1 MKKKIAGWML
11 AGLLSGAPAMAA
23 HQADTLDVLFWNLE
37 NFFDYRDQGTSES
50 DAEFSGRGLRHW
62 TKKRFLTKCNAV
74 AKTLLW
80 TAGQTGRMPDVVAV
94 AEVENRFVLKQLLRE
109 TALRK
114 QPWGIAHYESP
125 DHRGI
130 DVGLLWRTDRWDT
143 VCTRACHVFGP
154 DGAVLPTRDILLVQ
168 LQRRAAPAPAVD
180 RWAILVNH
188 HPSKYGGSSS
198 AWRREAAVDRLREL
212 CDSLRAAGWSR
223 IVATGDFNDTAD
235 APLFQRLDALENL
248 ALPLAARGQG
258 TIRFNGRW
266 ELIDLFFLSNVPAP
280 ASSGLASPGS
290 AARMTILHPPFLT
303 ERDKT
308 HSGEKPRRTYIGPR
322 YNGLQRW
329 RFRSPAH
336 PPPPLLPLPCPSLA
350 PPLPLPVAPCHSL
363 SLPVAPCH
371 SLPLPVAPCRSLS
384 LLVAPC
390 RSLPCAGPG
399 PLSCAGPGPPLLPLR
414 GLQAI
419 VAGPGPRGKV
429 GPGPLPCVGP
439 GPTRGL
445 LFLKP
450 SVRHGIGKGG
460 VSFCGQGYG
469 IYD

>member
-1 MKKKIAGWML
+1 
-11 AGLLSGAPAMAA
+11 
-23 HQADTLDVLFWNLE
+23 
-37 NFFDYRDQGTSES
+37 
-50 DAEFSGRGLRHW
+50 
-62 TKKRFLTKCNAV
+62 
-74 AKTLLW
+74 
-80 TAGQTGRMPDVVAV
+80 MPDVVAV

-114 QPWGIAHYESP
+114 QPWGIVHYESP

-168 LQRRAAPAPAVD
+168 LQRRAALAPGMAGGGSTVAGMAGGGSTVAGMAGGGSTAPAVD

-322 YNGLQRW
+322 YNGGVSDHRPIHLR
-329 RFRSPAH
+329 
-336 PPPPLLPLPCPSLA
+336 LCYPSLA
-350 PPLPLPVAPCHSL
+350 PPLRRTRSTFMCWTRSTVSAPERPAGHS
-363 SLPVAPCH
+363 CWT
-371 SLPLPVAPCRSLS
+371 RS
-384 LLVAPC
+384 
-390 RSLPCAGPG
+390 
-399 PLSCAGPGPPLLPLR
+399 
-414 GLQAI
+414 
-419 VAGPGPRGKV
+419 
-429 GPGPLPCVGP
+429 
-439 GPTRGL
+439 TR
-445 LFLKP
+445 
-450 SVRHGIGKGG
+450 
-460 VSFCGQGYG
+460 
-469 IYD
+469 

>member
-11 AGLLSGAPAMAA
+11 AGLLSGVPAMAA

-114 QPWGIAHYESP
+114 QTWGIAHYESP

-198 AWRREAAVDRLREL
+198 AWRRESAVDRLREL

-322 YNGLQRW
+322 YNGGVSDHRPIHLR
-329 RFRSPAH
+329 
-336 PPPPLLPLPCPSLA
+336 LCYPSLA
-350 PPLPLPVAPCHSL
+350 LDQV
-363 SLPVAPCH
+363 
-371 SLPLPVAPCRSLS
+371 
-384 LLVAPC
+384 
-390 RSLPCAGPG
+390 
-399 PLSCAGPGPPLLPLR
+399 
-414 GLQAI
+414 QQ
-419 VAGPGPRGKV
+419 
-429 GPGPLPCVGP
+429 
-439 GPTRGL
+439 
-445 LFLKP
+445 
-450 SVRHGIGKGG
+450 GG

>member
-1 MKKKIAGWML
+1 LYLSPQIYKKIPDIINTKPLLEGVLRALCANSRVKLVYTDNPPELCWMKKKIAGWML

-168 LQRRAAPAPAVD
+168 LQRRAGAAPAVD

-188 HPSKYGGSSS
+188 HPSKYGGASS

-322 YNGLQRW
+322 YNGGVSDHRPIHLR
-329 RFRSPAH
+329 
-336 PPPPLLPLPCPSLA
+336 LCYPSLA
-350 PPLPLPVAPCHSL
+350 LDQV
-363 SLPVAPCH
+363 
-371 SLPLPVAPCRSLS
+371 
-384 LLVAPC
+384 
-390 RSLPCAGPG
+390 
-399 PLSCAGPGPPLLPLR
+399 
-414 GLQAI
+414 QQ
-419 VAGPGPRGKV
+419 
-429 GPGPLPCVGP
+429 
-439 GPTRGL
+439 
-445 LFLKP
+445 
-450 SVRHGIGKGG
+450 GG

>member
-1 MKKKIAGWML
+1 LYLSPQIYKKIPDIINTKPLLEGVLRALCANSRVKLVYTDNPPELCWMKKKIAGWML

-322 YNGLQRW
+322 YNGGVSDHRPIHLR
-329 RFRSPAH
+329 
-336 PPPPLLPLPCPSLA
+336 LCYPSLA
-350 PPLPLPVAPCHSL
+350 LDQV
-363 SLPVAPCH
+363 
-371 SLPLPVAPCRSLS
+371 
-384 LLVAPC
+384 
-390 RSLPCAGPG
+390 
-399 PLSCAGPGPPLLPLR
+399 
-414 GLQAI
+414 QQ
-419 VAGPGPRGKV
+419 
-429 GPGPLPCVGP
+429 
-439 GPTRGL
+439 
-445 LFLKP
+445 
-450 SVRHGIGKGG
+450 GG

-469 IYD
+469 K

>member
-1 MKKKIAGWML
+1 LYLSPQIYKKIPDIINTKPLLEGVLRALCANSRVKLVYTDNPPELCWMKKKIAGWML

-168 LQRRAAPAPAVD
+168 LQRRAGAAPAVD

-188 HPSKYGGSSS
+188 HPSKYGGASS

-322 YNGLQRW
+322 YNGGVSDHRPIHLR
-329 RFRSPAH
+329 
-336 PPPPLLPLPCPSLA
+336 LCYPSLA
-350 PPLPLPVAPCHSL
+350 LDQV
-363 SLPVAPCH
+363 
-371 SLPLPVAPCRSLS
+371 
-384 LLVAPC
+384 
-390 RSLPCAGPG
+390 
-399 PLSCAGPGPPLLPLR
+399 
-414 GLQAI
+414 QQ
-419 VAGPGPRGKV
+419 
-429 GPGPLPCVGP
+429 
-439 GPTRGL
+439 
-445 LFLKP
+445 
-450 SVRHGIGKGG
+450 GG

-469 IYD
+469 K

>member
-168 LQRRAAPAPAVD
+168 LQRRAAPAPMVD

-322 YNGLQRW
+322 YNGGVSDHRPIHLR
-329 RFRSPAH
+329 
-336 PPPPLLPLPCPSLA
+336 LCYPSLA
-350 PPLPLPVAPCHSL
+350 
-363 SLPVAPCH
+363 
-371 SLPLPVAPCRSLS
+371 
-384 LLVAPC
+384 APC

-399 PLSCAGPGPPLLPLR
+399 PLPCAGPGPPLLPLR

-419 VAGPGPRGKV
+419 VAGPGPRGK
-429 GPGPLPCVGP
+429 VGP

>member
-114 QPWGIAHYESP
+114 QPWGLAHYESP

-322 YNGLQRW
+322 YNGGVSDHRPIHLR
-329 RFRSPAH
+329 
-336 PPPPLLPLPCPSLA
+336 LCYPSLA
-350 PPLPLPVAPCHSL
+350 
-363 SLPVAPCH
+363 
-371 SLPLPVAPCRSLS
+371 APCRSLS
-384 LLVAPC
+384 L
-390 RSLPCAGPG
+390 
-399 PLSCAGPGPPLLPLR
+399 PPLRWTRSTSMCWTRSTASAPER
-414 GLQAI
+414 P
-419 VAGPGPRGKV
+419 AGHS
-429 GPGPLPCVGP
+429 CW
-439 GPTRGL
+439 TR
-445 LFLKP
+445 
-450 SVRHGIGKGG
+450 STR
-460 VSFCGQGYG
+460 
-469 IYD
+469 

>member
-114 QPWGIAHYESP
+114 QPWGLAHYESP

-168 LQRRAAPAPAVD
+168 LQRRAAQAPAVD

-322 YNGLQRW
+322 YNGGVSDHRPIHLR
-329 RFRSPAH
+329 
-336 PPPPLLPLPCPSLA
+336 LCYPSLA
-350 PPLPLPVAPCHSL
+350 
-363 SLPVAPCH
+363 
-371 SLPLPVAPCRSLS
+371 APCRSLS
-384 LLVAPC
+384 LLAAPC
-390 RSLPCAGPG
+390 RSLPLPAAPCRS
-399 PLSCAGPGPPLLPLR
+399 LSLPPLRWTRSTSMCWTRSTASAPER
-414 GLQAI
+414 P
-419 VAGPGPRGKV
+419 AGHS
-429 GPGPLPCVGP
+429 CW
-439 GPTRGL
+439 TR
-445 LFLKP
+445 
-450 SVRHGIGKGG
+450 STR
-460 VSFCGQGYG
+460 
-469 IYD
+469 

>member
-11 AGLLSGAPAMAA
+11 AGLLSGVPAMAA

-37 NFFDYRDQGTSES
+37 NFFDYRDQGTGVS

-114 QPWGIAHYESP
+114 QPWGIVHYESP

-143 VCTRACHVFGP
+143 VSTRACHVFGP

-322 YNGLQRW
+322 YNGGVSDHRPIHLR
-329 RFRSPAH
+329 
-336 PPPPLLPLPCPSLA
+336 LCYPSLA
-350 PPLPLPVAPCHSL
+350 
-363 SLPVAPCH
+363 
-371 SLPLPVAPCRSLS
+371 
-384 LLVAPC
+384 APC

-399 PLSCAGPGPPLLPLR
+399 PLPC
-414 GLQAI
+414 
-419 VAGPGPRGKV
+419 AGPGPRGK
-429 GPGPLPCVGP
+429 VGP

>member
-11 AGLLSGAPAMAA
+11 AGLLSGVPAMAA

-168 LQRRAAPAPAVD
+168 LQRRAAP
-180 RWAILVNH
+180 L
-188 HPSKYGGSSS
+188 
-198 AWRREAAVDRLREL
+198 
-212 CDSLRAAGWSR
+212 
-223 IVATGDFNDTAD
+223 
-235 APLFQRLDALENL
+235 
-248 ALPLAARGQG
+248 
-258 TIRFNGRW
+258 
-266 ELIDLFFLSNVPAP
+266 
-280 ASSGLASPGS
+280 
-290 AARMTILHPPFLT
+290 
-303 ERDKT
+303 
-308 HSGEKPRRTYIGPR
+308 
-322 YNGLQRW
+322 
-329 RFRSPAH
+329 
-336 PPPPLLPLPCPSLA
+336 
-350 PPLPLPVAPCHSL
+350 
-363 SLPVAPCH
+363 
-371 SLPLPVAPCRSLS
+371 
-384 LLVAPC
+384 
-390 RSLPCAGPG
+390 
-399 PLSCAGPGPPLLPLR
+399 
-414 GLQAI
+414 
-419 VAGPGPRGKV
+419 
-429 GPGPLPCVGP
+429 
-439 GPTRGL
+439 
-445 LFLKP
+445 
-450 SVRHGIGKGG
+450 
-460 VSFCGQGYG
+460 
-469 IYD
+469 

>member
-11 AGLLSGAPAMAA
+11 AGLLSGVPAMAA

-114 QPWGIAHYESP
+114 QPWGIVHYESP

-168 LQRRAAPAPAVD
+168 LQRRAVPDSAPAPGIAGGGSTVAGMAGGGSTAPAVD

-322 YNGLQRW
+322 YNGGVSDHRPIHLC
-329 RFRSPAH
+329 
-336 PPPPLLPLPCPSLA
+336 LCYPSLA
-350 PPLPLPVAPCHSL
+350 LDQV
-363 SLPVAPCH
+363 
-371 SLPLPVAPCRSLS
+371 
-384 LLVAPC
+384 
-390 RSLPCAGPG
+390 
-399 PLSCAGPGPPLLPLR
+399 
-414 GLQAI
+414 QQ
-419 VAGPGPRGKV
+419 
-429 GPGPLPCVGP
+429 
-439 GPTRGL
+439 
-445 LFLKP
+445 
-450 SVRHGIGKGG
+450 GG

>member
-168 LQRRAAPAPAVD
+168 LQRRAAPAPGIAGGSGTAPAVD
-180 RWAILVNH
+180 RWAILVDH

-266 ELIDLFFLSNVPAP
+266 ELIDLFFLSNVLTNSTSYPNFLITSLM
-280 ASSGLASPGS
+280 ASSAYLSFPKCPACFGTIVSDASISCLPFRQRLTYSSIFWGLRIFSSFSSMICRLRSRS
-290 AARMTILHPPFLT
+290 AV
-303 ERDKT
+303 
-308 HSGEKPRRTYIGPR
+308 SGT
-322 YNGLQRW
+322 
-329 RFRSPAH
+329 
-336 PPPPLLPLPCPSLA
+336 
-350 PPLPLPVAPCHSL
+350 
-363 SLPVAPCH
+363 
-371 SLPLPVAPCRSLS
+371 
-384 LLVAPC
+384 
-390 RSLPCAGPG
+390 
-399 PLSCAGPGPPLLPLR
+399 
-414 GLQAI
+414 
-419 VAGPGPRGKV
+419 
-429 GPGPLPCVGP
+429 
-439 GPTRGL
+439 
-445 LFLKP
+445 
-450 SVRHGIGKGG
+450 
-460 VSFCGQGYG
+460 
-469 IYD
+469 

>member
-322 YNGLQRW
+322 YNGGVSDHRPIHLR
-329 RFRSPAH
+329 
-336 PPPPLLPLPCPSLA
+336 LCYPSLA
-350 PPLPLPVAPCHSL
+350 PPLPLPCRSL
-363 SLPVAPCH
+363 SLLATPCRSLSLLATPCH
-371 SLPLPVAPCRSLS
+371 SLS

-390 RSLPCAGPG
+390 RFLSLP
-399 PLSCAGPGPPLLPLR
+399 
-414 GLQAI
+414 
-419 VAGPGPRGKV
+419 VA
-429 GPGPLPCVGP
+429 
-439 GPTRGL
+439 
-445 LFLKP
+445 P
-450 SVRHGIGKGG
+450 SLALDQVHFHVLDQVHR
-460 VSFCGQGYG
+460 FCP
-469 IYD
+469 

>member
-11 AGLLSGAPAMAA
+11 AGLLSGVPAMAA

-180 RWAILVNH
+180 RLAILVNH

-322 YNGLQRW
+322 YNGGVSDHRPIHLR
-329 RFRSPAH
+329 
-336 PPPPLLPLPCPSLA
+336 LCYPSLA
-350 PPLPLPVAPCHSL
+350 
-363 SLPVAPCH
+363 
-371 SLPLPVAPCRSLS
+371 
-384 LLVAPC
+384 APC

-399 PLSCAGPGPPLLPLR
+399 PLPCAGPGPTRRRFFLR
-414 GLQAI
+414 
-419 VAGPGPRGKV
+419 
-429 GPGPLPCVGP
+429 
-439 GPTRGL
+439 T
-445 LFLKP
+445 
-450 SVRHGIGKGG
+450 G
-460 VSFCGQGYG
+460 VWN
-469 IYD
+469 I

>member
-322 YNGLQRW
+322 YNGGVSDHRPIHLR
-329 RFRSPAH
+329 
-336 PPPPLLPLPCPSLA
+336 LCYPSLA
-350 PPLPLPVAPCHSL
+350 
-363 SLPVAPCH
+363 
-371 SLPLPVAPCRSLS
+371 
-384 LLVAPC
+384 APC

-399 PLSCAGPGPPLLPLR
+399 PLPCAGPGPPLLPLR

-419 VAGPGPRGKV
+419 VAGPGPRGK
-429 GPGPLPCVGP
+429 VGP

>member
-1 MKKKIAGWML
+1 LYLSPQIYKKIPDIINTKPLLEGVLRALCANSRVKLVYTDNPPELCWMKKKIAGWML

-114 QPWGIAHYESP
+114 QPWGIVHYESP

-188 HPSKYGGSSS
+188 HPSKYGGASS
-198 AWRREAAVDRLREL
+198 AWRRESAVDRLREL

-322 YNGLQRW
+322 YNGGVSDHRPIHLR
-329 RFRSPAH
+329 
-336 PPPPLLPLPCPSLA
+336 LCYPSLA
-350 PPLPLPVAPCHSL
+350 LDQV
-363 SLPVAPCH
+363 
-371 SLPLPVAPCRSLS
+371 
-384 LLVAPC
+384 
-390 RSLPCAGPG
+390 
-399 PLSCAGPGPPLLPLR
+399 
-414 GLQAI
+414 QQ
-419 VAGPGPRGKV
+419 
-429 GPGPLPCVGP
+429 
-439 GPTRGL
+439 
-445 LFLKP
+445 
-450 SVRHGIGKGG
+450 GG

>member
-1 MKKKIAGWML
+1 MRLDAVPRPFFANSRVKLVYTDNPPELCWMKKKIAGWML

-188 HPSKYGGSSS
+188 HPSKYGGASS
-198 AWRREAAVDRLREL
+198 AWRRESAVDRLREL

-290 AARMTILHPPFLT
+290 VARMTILHPPFLT

-322 YNGLQRW
+322 YNGGVSDHRPIHLR
-329 RFRSPAH
+329 
-336 PPPPLLPLPCPSLA
+336 LCYPSLA
-350 PPLPLPVAPCHSL
+350 LDQV
-363 SLPVAPCH
+363 
-371 SLPLPVAPCRSLS
+371 
-384 LLVAPC
+384 
-390 RSLPCAGPG
+390 
-399 PLSCAGPGPPLLPLR
+399 
-414 GLQAI
+414 QQ
-419 VAGPGPRGKV
+419 
-429 GPGPLPCVGP
+429 
-439 GPTRGL
+439 
-445 LFLKP
+445 
-450 SVRHGIGKGG
+450 GG
-460 VSFCGQGYG
+460 VSFCGQGLWKIG
-469 IYD
+469 LK

>member
-322 YNGLQRW
+322 YNG
-329 RFRSPAH
+329 SAPATTVAFPITGPSTSASAT
-336 PPPPLLPLPCPSLA
+336 PPLPLPCPSLA
-350 PPLPLPVAPCHSL
+350 APCR
-363 SLPVAPCH
+363 
-371 SLPLPVAPCRSLS
+371 SLPLPVAPCRSLPLPATPCRSLS
-384 LLVAPC
+384 LLVASC
-390 RSLPCAGPG
+390 RSLS
-399 PLSCAGPGPPLLPLR
+399 LPPLRWTRSTFMCWTRSTASAPER
-414 GLQAI
+414 P
-419 VAGPGPRGKV
+419 AGHS
-429 GPGPLPCVGP
+429 CW
-439 GPTRGL
+439 TR
-445 LFLKP
+445 
-450 SVRHGIGKGG
+450 STR
-460 VSFCGQGYG
+460 
-469 IYD
+469 

>member
-11 AGLLSGAPAMAA
+11 AGLLSGVPAMAA

-37 NFFDYRDQGTSES
+37 NFFDYRDQGTSVS

-168 LQRRAAPAPAVD
+168 LQRRAVPDSAPASSAPLGGSAPSAGTVPFGGPVPGSAPAAGPAPSAD

-188 HPSKYGGSSS
+188 HPSKYGGASS

-322 YNGLQRW
+322 YNG
-329 RFRSPAH
+329 
-336 PPPPLLPLPCPSLA
+336 
-350 PPLPLPVAPCHSL
+350 
-363 SLPVAPCH
+363 
-371 SLPLPVAPCRSLS
+371 
-384 LLVAPC
+384 
-390 RSLPCAGPG
+390 
-399 PLSCAGPGPPLLPLR
+399 
-414 GLQAI
+414 
-419 VAGPGPRGKV
+419 
-429 GPGPLPCVGP
+429 
-439 GPTRGL
+439 
-445 LFLKP
+445 
-450 SVRHGIGKGG
+450 G
-460 VSFCGQGYG
+460 VSDHRPIHLRLCYPSTALTRDGRRSG
-469 IYD
+469 

>member
-11 AGLLSGAPAMAA
+11 AGLLSGVPAMAA

-37 NFFDYRDQGTSES
+37 NFFDYRDQGTGVS

-114 QPWGIAHYESP
+114 QPWGIVHYESP

-143 VCTRACHVFGP
+143 VCTRACHIFGP

-322 YNGLQRW
+322 YNGGVSDHRPIHLRLCYP
-329 RFRSPAH
+329 SPALDQVH
-336 PPPPLLPLPCPSLA
+336 FLA
-350 PPLPLPVAPCHSL
+350 LDQV
-363 SLPVAPCH
+363 
-371 SLPLPVAPCRSLS
+371 
-384 LLVAPC
+384 
-390 RSLPCAGPG
+390 
-399 PLSCAGPGPPLLPLR
+399 
-414 GLQAI
+414 QQ
-419 VAGPGPRGKV
+419 
-429 GPGPLPCVGP
+429 
-439 GPTRGL
+439 
-445 LFLKP
+445 
-450 SVRHGIGKGG
+450 GG

>member
-11 AGLLSGAPAMAA
+11 AGLLSGVPAMAA

-114 QPWGIAHYESP
+114 QPWGIVHYESP

-168 LQRRAAPAPAVD
+168 LQRRAAPAPGMAGGGSMVAGMVGVGSTVAGMAGGGSTAPMVD

-198 AWRREAAVDRLREL
+198 AWRRESAVDRLREL

-322 YNGLQRW
+322 YNGGVSDHRPIHLRL
-329 RFRSPAH
+329 RY
-336 PPPPLLPLPCPSLA
+336 PSLA
-350 PPLPLPVAPCHSL
+350 
-363 SLPVAPCH
+363 
-371 SLPLPVAPCRSLS
+371 
-384 LLVAPC
+384 APC

-399 PLSCAGPGPPLLPLR
+399 PLPCA
-414 GLQAI
+414 
-419 VAGPGPRGKV
+419 
-429 GPGPLPCVGP
+429 GP

>member
-11 AGLLSGAPAMAA
+11 AGLLSGVPAMAA

-168 LQRRAAPAPAVD
+168 LQRRAAQAPAVD

-235 APLFQRLDALENL
+235 APLFRRLDALENL

-266 ELIDLFFLSNVPAP
+266 ELIDLFFLSAAASPAC
-280 ASSGLASPGS
+280 ASSG
-290 AARMTILHPPFLT
+290 ARMTILHPPFLT

-322 YNGLQRW
+322 YNGGVSDHRPIHLR
-329 RFRSPAH
+329 
-336 PPPPLLPLPCPSLA
+336 LCYPSLA
-350 PPLPLPVAPCHSL
+350 LDQVH
-363 SLPVAPCH
+363 
-371 SLPLPVAPCRSLS
+371 
-384 LLVAPC
+384 
-390 RSLPCAGPG
+390 
-399 PLSCAGPGPPLLPLR
+399 
-414 GLQAI
+414 
-419 VAGPGPRGKV
+419 
-429 GPGPLPCVGP
+429 
-439 GPTRGL
+439 
-445 LFLKP
+445 FLALDQ
-450 SVRHGIGKGG
+450 VQQGG

>member
-11 AGLLSGAPAMAA
+11 AGLLSGVPAMAA

-114 QPWGIAHYESP
+114 QPWGIVHYESP

-168 LQRRAAPAPAVD
+168 LQRRAVPDSAPASSAPLGGSAPSAGTVPFGGPVPGSAPAAGPAPSAD

-188 HPSKYGGSSS
+188 HPSKYGGASS
-198 AWRREAAVDRLREL
+198 AWRREAAVDRLRQL
-212 CDSLRAAGWSR
+212 CDSLAAAGWDR
-223 IVATGDFNDTAD
+223 IIATGDFNDTAD
-235 APLFQRLDALENL
+235 APLFHRLDGLQNL
-248 ALPLAARGQG
+248 ALPLAARGEG

-322 YNGLQRW
+322 YNG
-329 RFRSPAH
+329 
-336 PPPPLLPLPCPSLA
+336 
-350 PPLPLPVAPCHSL
+350 
-363 SLPVAPCH
+363 
-371 SLPLPVAPCRSLS
+371 
-384 LLVAPC
+384 
-390 RSLPCAGPG
+390 
-399 PLSCAGPGPPLLPLR
+399 
-414 GLQAI
+414 
-419 VAGPGPRGKV
+419 
-429 GPGPLPCVGP
+429 
-439 GPTRGL
+439 
-445 LFLKP
+445 
-450 SVRHGIGKGG
+450 G
-460 VSFCGQGYG
+460 VSDHRPIHLRLCYPSTALTRDGRRSG
-469 IYD
+469 

>member
-143 VCTRACHVFGP
+143 VCTRACRVFGP

-322 YNGLQRW
+322 YNGGVSDHRPIHLR
-329 RFRSPAH
+329 
-336 PPPPLLPLPCPSLA
+336 LCYPSLV
-350 PPLPLPVAPCHSL
+350 LDQV
-363 SLPVAPCH
+363 
-371 SLPLPVAPCRSLS
+371 
-384 LLVAPC
+384 
-390 RSLPCAGPG
+390 
-399 PLSCAGPGPPLLPLR
+399 
-414 GLQAI
+414 QQ
-419 VAGPGPRGKV
+419 
-429 GPGPLPCVGP
+429 
-439 GPTRGL
+439 
-445 LFLKP
+445 
-450 SVRHGIGKGG
+450 GG

>member
-1 MKKKIAGWML
+1 MRLDAVPRPFFANSRVKLVYTDNPPELCWMKKKIAGWML

-198 AWRREAAVDRLREL
+198 AWRRESAVDRLREL

-308 HSGEKPRRTYIGPR
+308 HNGEKPRRTYIGPR
-322 YNGLQRW
+322 YNGGVSDHRPIHLR
-329 RFRSPAH
+329 
-336 PPPPLLPLPCPSLA
+336 LCYPSLA
-350 PPLPLPVAPCHSL
+350 LDQV
-363 SLPVAPCH
+363 
-371 SLPLPVAPCRSLS
+371 
-384 LLVAPC
+384 
-390 RSLPCAGPG
+390 
-399 PLSCAGPGPPLLPLR
+399 
-414 GLQAI
+414 QQ
-419 VAGPGPRGKV
+419 
-429 GPGPLPCVGP
+429 
-439 GPTRGL
+439 
-445 LFLKP
+445 
-450 SVRHGIGKGG
+450 GG
-460 VSFCGQGYG
+460 VSFCGQGHG
-469 IYD
+469 KYD

>member
-11 AGLLSGAPAMAA
+11 AGLLSGVPAMAA

-168 LQRRAAPAPAVD
+168 LQRP
-180 RWAILVNH
+180 
-188 HPSKYGGSSS
+188 
-198 AWRREAAVDRLREL
+198 AVDRLREL

-322 YNGLQRW
+322 YNGGVSDHRPIHLR
-329 RFRSPAH
+329 
-336 PPPPLLPLPCPSLA
+336 LCYPSLA
-350 PPLPLPVAPCHSL
+350 LDQV
-363 SLPVAPCH
+363 
-371 SLPLPVAPCRSLS
+371 
-384 LLVAPC
+384 
-390 RSLPCAGPG
+390 
-399 PLSCAGPGPPLLPLR
+399 
-414 GLQAI
+414 QQ
-419 VAGPGPRGKV
+419 
-429 GPGPLPCVGP
+429 
-439 GPTRGL
+439 
-445 LFLKP
+445 
-450 SVRHGIGKGG
+450 GG

>member
-11 AGLLSGAPAMAA
+11 AGLLSGVPAMAA

-109 TALRK
+109 TAVRK

-290 AARMTILHPPFLT
+290 AARMIILHPPFLT

-322 YNGLQRW
+322 YNGGVSDHRPIHLR
-329 RFRSPAH
+329 
-336 PPPPLLPLPCPSLA
+336 LCYPSLA
-350 PPLPLPVAPCHSL
+350 
-363 SLPVAPCH
+363 
-371 SLPLPVAPCRSLS
+371 
-384 LLVAPC
+384 APC

-399 PLSCAGPGPPLLPLR
+399 PLPCAGPGPTRRRFFLR
-414 GLQAI
+414 TGAWKIGL
-419 VAGPGPRGKV
+419 K
-429 GPGPLPCVGP
+429 
-439 GPTRGL
+439 
-445 LFLKP
+445 
-450 SVRHGIGKGG
+450 
-460 VSFCGQGYG
+460 
-469 IYD
+469 

>member
-1 MKKKIAGWML
+1 MRLDAVPRPFFANSRVKLVYTDNPPELCWMKKKIAGWML

-322 YNGLQRW
+322 YNGGVSDHRPIHLR
-329 RFRSPAH
+329 
-336 PPPPLLPLPCPSLA
+336 LCYPSLA
-350 PPLPLPVAPCHSL
+350 LDQV
-363 SLPVAPCH
+363 
-371 SLPLPVAPCRSLS
+371 
-384 LLVAPC
+384 
-390 RSLPCAGPG
+390 
-399 PLSCAGPGPPLLPLR
+399 
-414 GLQAI
+414 QQ
-419 VAGPGPRGKV
+419 
-429 GPGPLPCVGP
+429 
-439 GPTRGL
+439 
-445 LFLKP
+445 
-450 SVRHGIGKGG
+450 GG

-469 IYD
+469 K

>member
-198 AWRREAAVDRLREL
+198 AWRREAAVDRLCEL

-266 ELIDLFFLSNVPAP
+266 ELIDLFFLSTAPAP

-322 YNGLQRW
+322 YNGGVSDHRPIHLR
-329 RFRSPAH
+329 
-336 PPPPLLPLPCPSLA
+336 LCYPSLA
-350 PPLPLPVAPCHSL
+350 PPLRRTRSTFMCWTRSTVSAPERPAGHS
-363 SLPVAPCH
+363 CWT
-371 SLPLPVAPCRSLS
+371 RS
-384 LLVAPC
+384 
-390 RSLPCAGPG
+390 
-399 PLSCAGPGPPLLPLR
+399 
-414 GLQAI
+414 
-419 VAGPGPRGKV
+419 
-429 GPGPLPCVGP
+429 
-439 GPTRGL
+439 TR
-445 LFLKP
+445 
-450 SVRHGIGKGG
+450 
-460 VSFCGQGYG
+460 
-469 IYD
+469 